1 MWGLTEEEHDL
12 AERVYYNTK
21 GSIYVDADGN
31 LHERYTPN
39 SERVDSQ
46 QSYAF
51 DIFVGELENA
61 KGRAERD
68 AMNQ

>member
-1 MWGLTEEEHDL
+1 MWGLTEDEHDL
-12 AERVYYNTK
+12 AEYVYYESK

-31 LHERYTPN
+31 LHDRYVPN
-39 SERVDSQ
+39 SEKVDSQ

>member
-1 MWGLTEEEHDL
+1 MIFMWGLSEDEQDL
-12 AERVYYNTK
+12 AEYVYYETK

-31 LHERYTPN
+31 LHEGYVPN

-51 DIFVGELENA
+51 DIFIGELENA
-61 KGRAERD
+61 RLRAQN
-68 AMNQ
+68 AG